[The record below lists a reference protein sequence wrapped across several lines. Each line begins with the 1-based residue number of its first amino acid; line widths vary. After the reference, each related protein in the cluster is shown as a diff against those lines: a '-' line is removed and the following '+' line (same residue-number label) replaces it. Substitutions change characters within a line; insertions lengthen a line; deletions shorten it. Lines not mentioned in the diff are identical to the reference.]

1 MILDS
6 ELNCYS
12 HVKEKIVNARKA
24 IGVIRFMSRYVTREV
39 LDQMCKLYVRPD
51 LDYGNI
57 IYHKYDPH
65 MVLDFTKKLEATQYA
80 AALAV
85 SGAWRGTYRDK
96 LYEELGWEYLYH
108 RRWYRRLIHF
118 YKLKKSRSPQYLN
131 NLIPPDREVHYNLRI
146 LRDFELNISRTK
158 RFSNRYFQ
166 NSISEWNSLDV
177 SIRKCETV
185 FQFKTKLINLVRP
198 PKKSTFKI
206 HDVNGIK
213 LLTRLRVEFSDL
225 RSHRLRHN
233 FNCASP
239 LCLCQTGIEDNEH
252 YFPHCLRFA
261 YQRKTMLDLVC
272 RITNI
277 NIMSQSSKELCNLLL
292 YGDSNSNVMIN
303 RVILEA
309 TLKYI
314 KNSRR
319 FERT

>member
-1 MILDS
+1 MQG
-6 ELNCYS
+6 
-12 HVKEKIVNARKA
+12 KA
-24 IGVIRFMSRYVTREV
+24 IDVIRFMSRYVTREV
-39 LDQMCKLYVRPD
+39 LDQMYKLYVRPH
-51 LDYGNI
+51 LDYGDI
-57 IYHKYDPH
+57 TYHKYDPH

-85 SGAWRGTYRDK
+85 SGAWRGTNRDK

-118 YKLKKSRSPQYLN
+118 YKLKKKRSSLYLY
-131 NLIPPDREVHYNLRI
+131 NLFPPEREVHYNLRI
-146 LRDFELNISRTK
+146 PRDFELNISRTK
-158 RFSNRYFQ
+158 RFSNTYFQ
-166 NSISEWNSLDV
+166 NSINEWNSLDV
-177 SIRKCETV
+177 SIRNCETV
-185 FQFKTKLINLVRP
+185 SQFKTKLINLVRP

-206 HDVNGIK
+206 HDINGIK

-225 RSHRLRHN
+225 RSHRFRHN

-252 YFPHCLRFA
+252 YFLHCPRFA
-261 YQRKTMLDLVC
+261 YQRKIMLDLVC

-277 NIMSQSSKELCNLLL
+277 NIMRQSSKELCNLLL

-309 TLKYI
+309 TLKCI
-314 KNSRR
+314 
-319 FERT
+319 